1 MEELIRK
8 IIRNQ
13 EVQIKQLKAIR
24 NYIGVLVLVIIADVI
39 AAIVMSF

>member
-13 EVQIKQLKAIR
+13 EVQVRQLKAIR
-24 NYIGVLVLVIIADVI
+24 AYIGVLVLVVTTGFILAVVI
-39 AAIVMSF
+39 N

>member
-1 MEELIRK
+1 MEKLIRK

-13 EVQIKQLKAIR
+13 EVQIRQLKAIR
-24 NYIGVLVLVIIADVI
+24 AYIGVLVLVIIAGVI

>member
-24 NYIGVLVLVIIADVI
+24 VYIGIFILLAIAGFILAV
-39 AAIVMSF
+39 VMSF

>member
-13 EVQIKQLKAIR
+13 EVQIRQLKAIR
-24 NYIGVLVLVIIADVI
+24 AYIGVLVLVIIADVI

>member
-24 NYIGVLVLVIIADVI
+24 VYIGVLVLVIIAGFILAVVI
-39 AAIVMSF
+39 N

>member
-13 EVQIKQLKAIR
+13 EVQIRQLKAIR
-24 NYIGVLVLVIIADVI
+24 VYIGVLVLVIIADVT
-39 AAIVMSF
+39 AAVVMSF

>member
-13 EVQIKQLKAIR
+13 EVQIRQLKAIR
-24 NYIGVLVLVIIADVI
+24 AYVGVLVLVVIADVT
-39 AAIVMSF
+39 AAVVMN

>member
-24 NYIGVLVLVIIADVI
+24 VYIGVLVLVIIADVT
-39 AAIVMSF
+39 AAVVIN

>member
-1 MEELIRK
+1 MEKLIRK

-13 EVQIKQLKAIR
+13 EVQIRQLKAIR
-24 NYIGVLVLVIIADVI
+24 VYIGVLVLVIIADVI

>member
-24 NYIGVLVLVIIADVI
+24 VYIGVLVLVIIAGFILAV
-39 AAIVMSF
+39 VMN

>member
-24 NYIGVLVLVIIADVI
+24 VYIGVLVLVVTTGFILAV
-39 AAIVMSF
+39 VMN

>member
-24 NYIGVLVLVIIADVI
+24 NYIGVLVLVIIAGFI
-39 AAIVMSF
+39 LAAVMN

>member
-24 NYIGVLVLVIIADVI
+24 VYIGVLVLVIIAGVI

>member
-13 EVQIKQLKAIR
+13 EVQIRQLKAIR
-24 NYIGVLVLVIIADVI
+24 VYIGVLVLVIIADVT
-39 AAIVMSF
+39 AAVVMN

>member
-13 EVQIKQLKAIR
+13 EVQIKHLKAIR
-24 NYIGVLVLVIIADVI
+24 AYVGVLVLVIIAGFILAVVI
-39 AAIVMSF
+39 N

>member
-24 NYIGVLVLVIIADVI
+24 VYIGVLVLVIIADVI

>member
-8 IIRNQ
+8 IISNQ
-13 EVQIKQLKAIR
+13 EVQIRQLKAIR
-24 NYIGVLVLVIIADVI
+24 VYIGVLVLVIIADVI

>member
-13 EVQIKQLKAIR
+13 EVQIKHLKAIR
-24 NYIGVLVLVIIADVI
+24 AYIGIFILLAIAGFILAV
-39 AAIVMSF
+39 VMN